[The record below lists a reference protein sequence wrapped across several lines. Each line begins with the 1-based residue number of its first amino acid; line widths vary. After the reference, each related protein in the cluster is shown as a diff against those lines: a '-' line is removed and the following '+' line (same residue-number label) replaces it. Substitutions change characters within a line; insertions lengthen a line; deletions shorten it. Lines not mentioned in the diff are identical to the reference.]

1 MAAQGSRGSLGL
13 CSEGRC
19 GRPSP
24 CARRGR
30 SGSSPRRLP
39 CCALCTTAAG
49 PGLRA
54 ATASTA
60 HGGVVSASAW
70 QAASRATDGVSGAGL
85 KRSRLGA
92 SAEAGWAVGTGRTGV
107 PASSSSRARSS
118 CVEGPAIGVEGDSI
132 RGAEAHHFALDT
144 HTCRLANSARYHELG
159 GGRMSIKLAKGRMGS
174 DGVANRR
181 YSGVEV

>member
-132 RGAEAHHFALDT
+132 RGAEAHHFRARHSHVSFSQLGALP
-144 HTCRLANSARYHELG
+144 RARRGSYVDQA
-159 GGRMSIKLAKGRMGS
+159 AKGRMGS
-174 DGVANRR
+174 DRVANRR
-181 YSGVEV
+181 CSGVET